1 MKRSGRKSEKA
12 RQSLVFYNPG
22 VPVDPPV
29 AADCPGNCGC
39 MDERLNEASTAA
51 YYVGSA

>member
-1 MKRSGRKSEKA
+1 MRRPGRKSEKGRKA
-12 RQSLVFYNPG
+12 LVFYNPSM
-22 VPVDPPV
+22 PVDPPA
-29 AADCPGNCGC
+29 AADCPGNCSC